1 MKKYQELIENLKLR
15 NKILNLGIC
24 NSIIGPAG
32 PKGDI
37 GPTGPKGNHG
47 DIGPKGDPGDIGP
60 TGPIA
65 ISSTEGLFFTN
76 FLETNASGEMLLQ
89 DSWLV
94 PNESEYFSLLNET
107 DIKVQPG
114 IYEISFSGLIEKA
127 DDSHGATF
135 YLKDDRGSALKDLS
149 FELLAGNGKQ
159 MNFSQ
164 TILFRF
170 EQETTLQVKA
180 DILGNQDDSNVV
192 VTNVNLVMK
201 KIHE

>member
-32 PKGDI
+32 QKGDI
-37 GPTGPKGNHG
+37 GPTGPKGDH
-47 DIGPKGDPGDIGP
+47 GDIGP

-76 FLETNASGEMLLQ
+76 FLETNTSGEMLLQ

-127 DDSHGATF
+127 D
-135 YLKDDRGSALKDLS
+135 
-149 FELLAGNGKQ
+149 GKQ

-201 KIHE
+201 KIYE

>member
-1 MKKYQELIENLKLR
+1 MNS
-15 NKILNLGIC
+15 C

-37 GPTGPKGNHG
+37 GPTGPKGDSG

-76 FLETNASGEMLLQ
+76 FLETNTSGEMLLQ

-159 MNFSQ
+159 MSFSQ

>member
-47 DIGPKGDPGDIGP
+47 DIGP

-76 FLETNASGEMLLQ
+76 FLEKFKKN
-89 DSWLV
+89 
-94 PNESEYFSLLNET
+94 NLNLEKY
-107 DIKVQPG
+107 DI
-114 IYEISFSGLIEKA
+114 IIRCKA
-127 DDSHGATF
+127 
-135 YLKDDRGSALKDLS
+135 R
-149 FELLAGNGKQ
+149 
-159 MNFSQ
+159 
-164 TILFRF
+164 
-170 EQETTLQVKA
+170 
-180 DILGNQDDSNVV
+180 
-192 VTNVNLVMK
+192 
-201 KIHE
+201 

>member
-32 PKGDI
+32 QKGDI
-37 GPTGPKGNHG
+37 GPTGPKGDHG

-76 FLETNASGEMLLQ
+76 FLETNTSGEMLLQ

-114 IYEISFSGLIEKA
+114 IYEISFSCLLLKYLQ
-127 DDSHGATF
+127 
-135 YLKDDRGSALKDLS
+135 YLKFHLFAAKLS
-149 FELLAGNGKQ
+149 FFEFLLA
-159 MNFSQ
+159 
-164 TILFRF
+164 
-170 EQETTLQVKA
+170 
-180 DILGNQDDSNVV
+180 
-192 VTNVNLVMK
+192 
-201 KIHE
+201 